1 MANVDS
7 TSGYPSRFARLRVK
21 TLFVKRFPNQTHS
34 AFLPTRNI
42 VEVQAK
48 SLKQQFLFAGS
59 VFFAK

>member
-1 MANVDS
+1 MANADS

-21 TLFVKRFPNQTHS
+21 TLFVK
-34 AFLPTRNI
+34 RNI